1 MLLVFAGPSSTGKS
15 TVAKEIKNRQDNCQV
30 YSGKDYLRFSKN
42 REEAWGKF
50 CEEIAAAAGSAD
62 KNVIYVITETEFVK
76 DLTNIEGVKF
86 IKFVADLDT
95 IKTRFSTRT
104 GGNLPQPLAAM
115 LPNRSRQITASTP
128 VRVHLLRKLRT
139 KFVKLCFEAAR
150 ERMGTGEVCLQ
161 SIFNL

>member
-104 GGNLPQPLAAM
+104 GGNLPHPLAAM
-115 LPNRSRQITASTP
+115 LERQVTAWEP
-128 VRVHLLRKLRT
+128 VKADY
-139 KFVKLCFEAAR
+139 CFD
-150 ERMGTGEVCLQ
+150 TGSGASVAEIADQICKAV
-161 SIFNL
+161 F